1 MKKQIKENLKLG
13 VLDIAIVK
21 IISESKVYGYEI
33 KKIIEEKSAGLIE
46 IPDGTLYL
54 SLRRLL
60 NKGYIVSEKE
70 IVSKK
75 RFRNYFTITDFGKE
89 YLEIAKE
96 AFDEV
101 FKGATFI
108 LR

>member
-13 VLDIAIVK
+13 VLDICILK
-21 IISESKVYGYEI
+21 IILENRIHGYDI
-33 KKIIEEKSAGLIE
+33 KKIVEERSAGLLE
-46 IPDGTLYL
+46 IPEGTLYL
-54 SLRRLL
+54 SLHRLL
-60 NKGYIVSEKE
+60 KKGYIVSEKE
-70 IVSKK
+70 FVSKK
-75 RFRNYFTITDFGKE
+75 RFRNYFTITELGKE